1 MTPNMHLHTHLV
13 ECILDFGPMHV
24 FWLYSFER
32 MNGILGS
39 FNTNQRSVEIQLI
52 RKLSHAQSTLLF
64 KKPELFSE
72 LFGPVFE
79 FQDDM
84 NSHKTIDSDVAQRV
98 LSLSTQRVRIERT
111 WFMPASI
118 CYIGPRYDVS
128 ITEHSARYLRQSLQ
142 QFSNAEVDLVSGS
155 CHKYKSIEI
164 CGEKYGSS
172 DGRLS
177 RSSVILASWCGT
189 DGNINTMGND
199 LRPGIVRFYL
209 SMYINVKGRMEFVT
223 LAYVYWLQKVSHQK
237 SICPVADVWCHKLF
251 EPEGPACFMPVQRI
265 TCKCVCAKVLIK
277 NEELLAITPHIRQVY
292 LCTFIAASRCFLISQ
307 SSNTVSFKRLA
318 Q

>member
-1 MTPNMHLHTHLV
+1 
-13 ECILDFGPMHV
+13 
-24 FWLYSFER
+24 
-32 MNGILGS
+32 
-39 FNTNQRSVEIQLI
+39 
-52 RKLSHAQSTLLF
+52 
-64 KKPELFSE
+64 
-72 LFGPVFE
+72 
-79 FQDDM
+79 
-84 NSHKTIDSDVAQRV
+84 
-98 LSLSTQRVRIERT
+98 
-111 WFMPASI
+111 MPAGI

-128 ITEHSARYLRQSLQ
+128 ITEHSVRYLRQSLQ
-142 QFSNAEVDLVSGS
+142 QFSNAEADLVSGS

-172 DGRLS
+172 DSRLS

-209 SMYINVKGRMEFVT
+209 SMYIHVKGRMEFVT

-277 NEELLAITPHIRQVY
+277 MKN
-292 LCTFIAASRCFLISQ
+292 F
-307 SSNTVSFKRLA
+307 
-318 Q
+318 